1 MRKYLNKAGLL
12 GLFIFLFYTALNM
25 KPFAA
30 APQGIGTEITKIF
43 LAKTQALNGVASIV
57 FDFRG
62 YDTFGEAIIL
72 FTAVAGTV
80 AVLRGVKDDHSINVS
95 NTLSTIARTTVGLMV
110 PFLTV
115 FGCYVILHGHLSPGG
130 GFQGGVALAAA
141 PVLVF
146 LTEGRNK
153 VLQVIRKTRLS
164 ILESMGSLLFLFLA
178 VTGILRGGAFF
189 ANRLDKGIP
198 GRLYSSG
205 TIFWMNLA
213 VGLKVFA
220 GISII
225 VLLFI
230 TLSHPAAGKEED
242 Q

>member
-1 MRKYLNKAGLL
+1 MRKYLNKVALL
-12 GLFIFLFYTALNM
+12 GLLIFSFYAALNM

-30 APQGIGTEITKIF
+30 APQGIGPEITKIF

-80 AVLRGVKDDHSINVS
+80 AVLRGVKGDHSIHVS
-95 NTLSTIARTTVGLMV
+95 DTLSAIARTTIGLIV
-110 PFLTV
+110 PFFAV

-130 GFQGGVALAAA
+130 GFQGGVILAAV
-141 PVLVF
+141 PVVVF
-146 LTEGRNK
+146 LTEGRNT
-153 VLQVIRKTRLS
+153 VLKVIRNTQLS

-189 ANRLDKGIP
+189 ANRLDQGIP

-230 TLSHPAAGKEED
+230 TLSHPTAGKEED